1 MLCITWVD
9 NLMSNKKK
17 KKELTF
23 KQRKAIIIM
32 IKQNIKTYDEIARI
46 LGVSPRTLFNWR
58 KQEEFSQAFIEAFE
72 DLKRRMESSVELPI
86 QLEALGDL
94 KNYKATAIN
103 NVEIANAINE
113 LIERK
118 HNLIEKQEI
127 YESKLETL
135 YKTAEQLKKNLIQ
148 IKKDIEKIKTQI
160 AKD

>member
-1 MLCITWVD
+1 
-9 NLMSNKKK
+9 MSNKKK

-32 IKQNIKTYDEIARI
+32 IKQNIKSYAEIARMV
-46 LGVSPRTLFNWR
+46 GVSPRTLFNWR
-58 KQEEFSQAFIEAFE
+58 KQEEFSQAYKEAFK
-72 DLKRRMESSVELPI
+72 DLKRRMESSVEFPI

-103 NVEIANAINE
+103 QVEIANAINE

-118 HNLIEKQEI
+118 LYLIKKQEV
-127 YESKLETL
+127 YESKLEAL
-135 YKTAEQLKKNLIQ
+135 YKTTEQLRMNLIQ
-148 IKKDIEKIKTQI
+148 IKKDIETIKSKL

>member
-1 MLCITWVD
+1 
-9 NLMSNKKK
+9 MSNKKK

-32 IKQNIKTYDEIARI
+32 IKQNIKSYAEIARMV
-46 LGVSPRTLFNWR
+46 GVSPRTLFNRR
-58 KQEEFSQAFIEAFE
+58 KQEEFSQAYKEAFK
-72 DLKRRMESSVELPI
+72 DLKRRMESSVEFPI

-103 NVEIANAINE
+103 QVEIANAINE

-118 HNLIEKQEI
+118 LYLIKKQEV
-127 YESKLETL
+127 YESKLEAL
-135 YKTAEQLKKNLIQ
+135 YKTTEQLRMNLIQ
-148 IKKDIEKIKTQI
+148 IKKDIETIKSKL